1 MKKYEIEVNINGAF
15 TFEVKAKNKKDAQRK
30 VDELL
35 GDVSVKEALEKYRN
49 NIVLNQTVKEQK
61 EKER

>member
-1 MKKYEIEVNINGAF
+1 MKKYEIEVNINGTF
-15 TFEVKAKNKKDAQRK
+15 TFEVKAKNKQEAQRK

-35 GDVSVKEALEKYRN
+35 ENVSVKEALEKYRN